1 MAISDIDR
9 RALLT
14 SLVRGGLTGLTFHGS
29 FALHAAGLT
38 SRRYVEEAP
47 RFTRDPFS
55 LGVAAG
61 EPVSDGFV
69 IWTRLAP
76 EPLLPRG
83 GMTPAP
89 VRVLWEIAE
98 DEAFSSI
105 VRRGDAIAHPELAHA
120 VHVEVEGL
128 RPQRLYHYRFIAGDV
143 RSPAGRAQ
151 TLPVAGAPLD
161 SLRFVAAGCQHYEEG
176 LYTAWRHIAAEAPD
190 FVFHYGDYIYE
201 GGDTGDQPRSLYG
214 RPFIPVRR
222 HGTAE
227 PLSLDDYRQRYALY
241 KCDADLQ
248 AAHAACA
255 FFVSFDDHEVD
266 NNWAGLADQDG
277 TPPEVFA
284 LRCAA
289 AFQAFYEHMP
299 LRRSSMPQSGQMRM
313 YRGARFGDLMDAW
326 FLDTRQ
332 YRSDQPCGDGV
343 KPLCAEI
350 MSPQRTMLGHA
361 QQAWLL
367 DGLEHGN
374 ARWNLIAQQVMM
386 MHLDARRDPLQG
398 ERHYAVDTWSGYL
411 DGREALL
418 SHIDALGLHNV
429 AIVTGDSHQHFVG
442 DVKLERAPERII
454 ASEFLAT
461 SISSGANGT
470 GDLPHTA
477 LWRRNNDHLKMM
489 CNRRGYVLC
498 AVDRNAWRSD
508 MRVIDTV
515 ERPGGNV
522 ATLASYVLEP
532 GRRGVQLA

>member
-1 MAISDIDR
+1 MIVSDINR
-9 RALLT
+9 RALMAALA
-14 SLVRGGLTGLTFHGS
+14 RGGLAGLALHGS
-29 FALHAAGLT
+29 FALKAAGLAD
-38 SRRYVEEAP
+38 RRHVEEKP
-47 RFTRDPFS
+47 HFIQDPFR

-61 EPVSDGFV
+61 EPLSDGFV

-76 EPLLPRG
+76 EPLAPHG
-83 GMTPAP
+83 GMSPVP

-98 DEAFSSI
+98 DEGFRTV

-128 RPQRLYHYRFIAGDV
+128 RPHRLYHYRFIAGDV
-143 RSPAGRAQ
+143 RSPAGCAR
-151 TLPVAGAPLD
+151 TLPVAGAPVER
-161 SLRFVAAGCQHYEEG
+161 LRFVAAGCQHYEEG
-176 LYTAWRHIAAEAPD
+176 LYTNWRHIAGEAPD

-201 GGDTGDQPRSLYG
+201 GADTGDRPRALYG
-214 RPFIPVRR
+214 QPFSPVRR

-227 PLSLDDYRQRYALY
+227 PVSLDDYRQRYALY
-241 KCDADLQ
+241 KSDTDLQ

-266 NNWAGLADQDG
+266 NNWAGLFDQDG

-284 LRCAA
+284 LRRAA

-299 LRRSSMPQSGQMRM
+299 LRRSSMPQNGEMRM

-350 MSPQRTMLGHA
+350 MSPERTMLGVA

-367 DGLEHGN
+367 GGLQRGK
-374 ARWNLIAQQVMM
+374 ACWNLIAQQVMM
-386 MHLDARRDPLQG
+386 MHLDARRDPLQA
-398 ERHYAVDTWSGYL
+398 ERYYATDTWSGYL
-411 DGREALL
+411 NERERLL
-418 SHIDALGLHNV
+418 YHIDALGLRNV

-442 DVKLERAPERII
+442 DVKLERAPEHVV

-461 SISSGANGT
+461 SISSGADGT

-477 LWRRNNDHLKMM
+477 LWHRNNDHLKFM

-498 AVDRNAWRSD
+498 SVDREVWRSD
-508 MRVIDTV
+508 MCIIDTV
-515 ERPGGNV
+515 ERSNGNV
-522 ATLASYVLEP
+522 STLASYVLEQ
-532 GRRGVQLA
+532 GQRGVQLA